1 MVGLWR
7 MIKSEDIEGNFK
19 EVPSHWLESL
29 YEIESLQVGL
39 PAILKYDDDLTKV
52 LVTTTV
58 SDYFYY
64 DDYENLAIVTKNS
77 MYSFEKAK

>member
-7 MIKSEDIEGNFK
+7 MIESEDTEGNFK

-39 PAILKYDDDLTKV
+39 PAILKYNDDLTKV
-52 LVTTTV
+52 LITTTV
-58 SDYFYY
+58 DDCFYY
-64 DDYENLAIVTKNS
+64 DDYENLVIITKNS

>member
-1 MVGLWR
+1 MGGLWR
-7 MIKSEDIEGNFK
+7 MAKSEDTEGNFK

-39 PAILKYDDDLTKV
+39 PAILKYDNDLTKV

-64 DDYENLAIVTKNS
+64 DDYENLVIITKNS

>member
-7 MIKSEDIEGNFK
+7 MIKSEDTEGNFK

-58 SDYFYY
+58 DDYFYY
-64 DDYENLAIVTKNS
+64 DDYENLVIVTKNS